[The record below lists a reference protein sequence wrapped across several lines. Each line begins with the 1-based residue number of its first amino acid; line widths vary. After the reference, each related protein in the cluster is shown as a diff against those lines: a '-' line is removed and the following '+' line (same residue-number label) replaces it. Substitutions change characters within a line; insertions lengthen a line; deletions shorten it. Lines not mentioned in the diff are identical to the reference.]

1 MQQAVLAFNRSPLHK
16 CCEKQKMLAWLTVCE
31 RKREIEIMK
40 VQEAVAVYGVETV
53 SIKDLFAC
61 IIGDEIKAAKICDN
75 NNEVFKML
83 NRTVDAINAIGLT

>member
-1 MQQAVLAFNRSPLHK
+1 
-16 CCEKQKMLAWLTVCE
+16 MLAWLTVCE

-75 NNEVFKML
+75 NEVFKML
-83 NRTVDAINAIGLT
+83 NRTVDELNAIGLT

>member
-1 MQQAVLAFNRSPLHK
+1 
-16 CCEKQKMLAWLTVCE
+16 MLAWLTACE

-53 SIKDLFAC
+53 CTKDLLAC
-61 IIGDEIKAAKICDN
+61 IIGDEREAAKICDN

-83 NRTVDAINAIGLT
+83 NRTVDELNAITLT